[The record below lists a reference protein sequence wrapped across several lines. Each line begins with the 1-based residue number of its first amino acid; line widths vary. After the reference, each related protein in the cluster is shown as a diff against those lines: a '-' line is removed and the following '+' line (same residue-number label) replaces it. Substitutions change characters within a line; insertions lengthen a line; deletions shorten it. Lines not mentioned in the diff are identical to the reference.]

1 MAADTPAFYRNL
13 VIYEIYVRNHGPNG
27 TFADVTADL
36 PRIRK
41 LGVDVVWFMPVH
53 PIGRL
58 NKKGRLGCPYSIVDY
73 RALNP
78 DYGSEADFAALIEAA
93 HDLGLRVMIDVVYNH
108 TAHDAELIRRHP
120 EWYHRGDDGRPVTT
134 VPAWSDVID
143 LDYDDPALWD
153 YQVETLQQWASF
165 GVDGFRC
172 DVASIVPLAF
182 WQRARQEV
190 ARVKPNVIWLAE
202 SVHARFVD
210 ERRRQGLT
218 GHSDGELYTAF
229 DLTYDYDI
237 WPIWETAVAGQVPVG
252 RYLEMVRFQ
261 DAIYPAN
268 YVKMRCVENHD
279 QPRIMRRAPS
289 RHQALAWTAF
299 QAFNQG
305 AFLIYAGQ
313 ESENRHTPDLF
324 DLDKVRWGDYS
335 LSPFLS
341 RLARLKKDPI
351 QIDGLFALLI
361 AQPLIGAAWQGESGG
376 LLGLFNVRGHRGD
389 TAVPLP
395 DGAYEDVL
403 NLQTVK
409 VHNGR
414 TSIPETAAILRY
426 AGHIETEPFH
436 SHLLDGPEKLKV
448 KS

>member
-1 MAADTPAFYRNL
+1 
-13 VIYEIYVRNHGPNG
+13 
-27 TFADVTADL
+27 
-36 PRIRK
+36 
-41 LGVDVVWFMPVH
+41 
-53 PIGRL
+53 
-58 NKKGRLGCPYSIVDY
+58 
-73 RALNP
+73 
-78 DYGSEADFAALIEAA
+78 
-93 HDLGLRVMIDVVYNH
+93 
-108 TAHDAELIRRHP
+108 
-120 EWYHRGDDGRPVTT
+120 
-134 VPAWSDVID
+134 
-143 LDYDDPALWD
+143 
-153 YQVETLQQWASF
+153 
-165 GVDGFRC
+165 
-172 DVASIVPLAF
+172 
-182 WQRARQEV
+182 
-190 ARVKPNVIWLAE
+190 
-202 SVHARFVD
+202 
-210 ERRRQGLT
+210 
-218 GHSDGELYTAF
+218 
-229 DLTYDYDI
+229 
-237 WPIWETAVAGQVPVG
+237 VAGQVPVG